1 MALVLQYST
10 ILAKANELIER
21 QEFGMEGITWDYRTY
36 PIFRDMTDDEKVKG
50 LCEALGLVVADI

>member
-1 MALVLQYST
+1 
-10 ILAKANELIER
+10 LAKANELIER